1 MNHDFENYLSLIKK
15 DSETVLTK
23 EHLITGAIVNT
34 KRIIIELQELESVIL
49 TEAHNNIFSLLILGS
64 QLETLKRELIKIK
77 QEYQKK
83 W

>member
-49 TEAHNNIFSLLILGS
+49 TEAHNNTFSLLILGS